1 MSNRNLNEFK
11 VFMKKPEEEKE
22 VNKTIIAY
30 TRVSSKQ
37 QQSNFSLQEQ
47 QREIREYAKNHN
59 LTIVDTFGEKYESA
73 SSDFTRKEFQRL
85 IKKIKMRKDRP
96 YAVAIKFI
104 NRFSRTG
111 DNAIAIVMELVDK
124 YGVHLIETSSGLTT
138 ETFDGRM
145 AIYSKLLEARK
156 ENHERLKKTIP
167 GMRAFLMAGNWLGNA
182 PYGYTIYGKRVIDIT
197 RIREKQEMVIN
208 KEGEVLKKAWQWK
221 LQGERDCIIL
231 QKMADY
237 GVVIRKQKL
246 SDIWRKPVY
255 CGVNTN
261 SLLDE
266 PLIGNWEAM
275 ISIDGFKKINQML
288 KPSTGGTYNT
298 NSVNDDRPLARF
310 LICEKCGTPLT
321 GYIVRK
327 KNAHY
332 YKCNVCKG
340 VNMNAKTTVRAR
352 ELGLNDSFNQLLK
365 GIELQPESARLFK
378 KHVNKVF
385 NHLNKDA
392 VQLQSSLNMQLKAV
406 DVKIQK
412 LEDRYIYDGLEP
424 EIYKRHLAKLE
435 EEKATILSKCKNMN
449 GDLSNHLVH
458 LESVA
463 FASQNLSKYW
473 AMGSYPIKDRIQ
485 RAVFPRGLVIVPEKR
500 QYLTKDINR
509 FMLIRPR
516 KSRDSEGAKKE
527 KVGEN
532 TDLSYLV
539 AGAGLEPTSGS
550 CRI

>member
-1 MSNRNLNEFK
+1 MERNKLNDFK

-22 VNKTIIAY
+22 VNRNIIAY

-37 QQSNFSLQEQ
+37 QQSNYSLQEQ
-47 QREIREYAKNHN
+47 QREIREYAQKHN

-73 SSDFTRKEFQRL
+73 SDDFTRKEFQKL
-85 IKKIKMRKDRP
+85 ITKIKKRKDRP

-111 DNAIAIVMELVDK
+111 DNAIAIVMDLVDN
-124 YGVHLIETSSGLTT
+124 YGVHLIETSSELTT

-145 AIYSKLLEARK
+145 AIYNKLLEARK
-156 ENHERLKKTIP
+156 ENHERLKKTLP
-167 GMRAFLMAGNWLGNA
+167 GMKAFLIAGNWLGNA
-182 PYGYTIYGKRVIDIT
+182 PYGYTIYGKRVTDIS
-197 RIREKQEMVIN
+197 RIRENQEMVIN
-208 KEGEVLKKAWQWK
+208 EEGEVLKKAWQWK
-221 LQGERDCIIL
+221 LQGERDCVIL

-237 GVVIRKQKL
+237 GVVISKQKL

-255 CGVNTN
+255 SGVNTN

-266 PLIGNWEAM
+266 PVIGNWEAM
-275 ISIDGFKKINQML
+275 VSIEGFMKVNQML

-321 GYIVRK
+321 GYVVRQ

-332 YKCNVCKG
+332 YKCNVCRG
-340 VNMNAKTTVRAR
+340 VNMNAKTTVRAK
-352 ELGLNDSFNQLLK
+352 EMGLNDSFNVLLK
-365 GIELQPESARLFK
+365 GIELEPHSARLFK
-378 KHVNKVF
+378 KHVRKIF
-385 NHLNKDA
+385 GYLNKDA
-392 VQLQSSLNMQLKAV
+392 VMLQSSLGKQLEAV
-406 DVKIQK
+406 EVKMEK
-412 LEDRYIYDGLEP
+412 LEDRYLYDDLEP
-424 EIYKRHLAKLE
+424 EVYHRHKAKLE
-435 EEKATILSKCKNMN
+435 AEKSQIQSKTKNMN

-458 LESVA
+458 LESIA

-473 AMGSYPIKDRIQ
+473 TMGSYPIKDRIQ
-485 RAVFPRGLVIVPEKR
+485 RAVFPKGLVIVPEKR
-500 QYLTKDINR
+500 QYLTKDINK
-509 FMLIRPR
+509 FMLIRPGNT
-516 KSRDSEGAKKE
+516 RDTGGNKKE

-539 AGAGLEPTSGS
+539 AGAGLEPTTFGL
-550 CRI
+550 